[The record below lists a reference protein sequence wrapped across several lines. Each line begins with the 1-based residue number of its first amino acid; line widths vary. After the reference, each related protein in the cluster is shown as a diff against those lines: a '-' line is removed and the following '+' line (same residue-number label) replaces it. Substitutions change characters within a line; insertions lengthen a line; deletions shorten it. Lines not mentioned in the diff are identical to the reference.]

1 MRRLRSLDA
10 EIARTERRLEARRDD
25 LNLDLFSCRVRAR
38 RAVASPKVL
47 LGAVVAGFLI
57 DRLGRLKPRRVRS
70 RERGGAGSGII
81 AGLAAAALR
90 SVLANPQMWQTL
102 REAWARRRGAMRT
115 SPALPPPV

>member
-10 EIARTERRLEARRDD
+10 EISRTERRLEARRDD
-25 LNLDLFSCRVRAR
+25 LNLDLFACRVRAR

-57 DRLGRLKPRRVRS
+57 DRLGRLKPRRSHS
-70 RERGGAGSGII
+70 RDRGGAGSGII

-102 REAWARRRGAMRT
+102 REAWARRRGGWRS